1 MHQPCSSVSVSNERG
16 NAAIG
21 VIFFLLIAGAIAFAG
36 THHVVNTSD
45 GLKLYQKDRFGF
57 HSIYVDMTSTSIV
70 GLRRHPELV
79 RTMTIHGDLELMP
92 GGHAMVEFME
102 QAGMAA
108 ARVNEV
114 VNQFDSDGEIRRN
127 LTEASVHASDRAIEA
142 TEAGVELYRDLDERF
157 DVTERA
163 REAAEAGARG
173 LNRLLTPRD

>member
-1 MHQPCSSVSVSNERG
+1 MPQSCSRVSNERG

-21 VIFFLLIAGAIAFAG
+21 VVFFLLIAGAIAFAG
-36 THHVVNTSD
+36 THHVVNTND

-57 HSIYVDMTSTSIV
+57 HSTYVDMTNTSII

-79 RTMTIHGDLELMP
+79 RTMTVHGDLELMP
-92 GGHAMVEFME
+92 GGRAMVEFMD

-108 ARVNEV
+108 VRVNEV

-127 LTEASVHASDRAIEA
+127 LTEASVHATDRAIEA
-142 TEAGVELYRDLDERF
+142 TEAGVELYRDLDERY

-163 REAAEAGARG
+163 RGAAEAGARG
-173 LNRLLTPRD
+173 LNRLLAPRN